1 MQELHALGVQ
11 VAIDDFG
18 TGYSSLSYLRQFP
31 IDILKID
38 RSFTETITNLMRNP
52 PLVRGL
58 LDLAKTLH
66 LKTIAEGIERT
77 AQLDSLRKQGCD
89 FGQGFLFAKPLED
102 ADAALLVDDLQR
114 EDLLMADSRSKI
126 RGD

>member
-1 MQELHALGVQ
+1 

-38 RSFTETITNLMRNP
+38 RSFTETITKEIRNP

-58 LDLAKTLH
+58 IDLAKTLH
-66 LKTIAEGIERT
+66 LKTIAEGIEQT
-77 AQLDSLRKQGCD
+77 MQLDSLRNQGCD
-89 FGQGFLFAKPLED
+89 FGQGFLFAKPLSS
-102 ADAALLVDDLQR
+102 ADAATLVAQLELATQGSG
-114 EDLLMADSRSKI
+114 A
-126 RGD
+126 G